1 MRPKEA
7 TMVGTSTGMRGA
19 PRAGFA
25 RPEAAVR
32 VEDTGTIR
40 EVVLDRPSRK
50 NALTI
55 ATYRALTAAFSDA
68 ATNNQSHVVILASS
82 GGPFS
87 VGNDFGDLLEGS
99 QGASDGEEFA
109 SAAGAFLR
117 TLASFPK
124 PIVAA
129 VGGLAV
135 GAGATILLHCD
146 VVIAATTA
154 AFEFPSTQLGILPDA
169 GSSLLLATRVGF
181 QRATELLLF
190 GDRVDVETAY
200 RLGLVNAIVARE
212 DLASAAMARAEALT
226 RLPQGTVLELKRLMR
241 EPQRAAVE
249 AAISRELEAM
259 SASLTSRS
267 S

>member
-1 MRPKEA
+1 MRPFKEA
-7 TMVGTSTGMRGA
+7 TMLGTPTGARSTS
-19 PRAGFA
+19 RAGSE
-25 RPEAAVR
+25 RPEAVVR
-32 VEDTGTIR
+32 VEDRGAIR

-55 ATYRALTAAFSDA
+55 ATYRALTAAFSEA
-68 ATNNQSHVVILASS
+68 AASERAHVVILTSS

-109 SAAGAFLR
+109 STAGTFLR

-146 VVIAATTA
+146 IVIAATTA
-154 AFEFPSTQLGILPDA
+154 AFEFPATRLGMLPDA
-169 GSSLLLATRVGF
+169 GSSVLLAARVGF
-181 QRATELLLF
+181 QRATEWLLF
-190 GDRVDVETAY
+190 GDRIDVETGH
-200 RLGLVNAIVARE
+200 RFGFVNAIVSRE
-212 DLASAAMARAEALT
+212 ELASSALARAEALT
-226 RLPQGTVLELKRLMR
+226 RLPQGTVREMKRLMR
-241 EPQRAAVE
+241 EPLRAAVDE
-249 AAISRELEAM
+249 AIRRELEAM
-259 SASLTSRS
+259 SASLTHA
-267 S
+267 